1 MAKVTV
7 KMNRNLQKAV
17 DKAEPQTLSEA
28 ARYVWRIARASVKHR
43 KDPDK
48 KSSAGEPP
56 HSHKSHKNQGFK
68 RTIVWALENNKVVA
82 VVGPRK
88 VMGTMTEIAR
98 SHEFGGARSIKE
110 FNPDLE
116 GDEAKLGAKGP
127 VRARNISAKKD
138 TVLYQDPHKDPKTGE
153 TVYWIKIRT
162 KSQARQAARIYR
174 RLNKKYGKK
183 IIAHYPARPF
193 MRPALALAAP
203 KLSRFWY
210 NAVKP

>member
-7 KMNRNLQKAV
+7 KMNRNLQRAV
-17 DKAEPQTLSEA
+17 NKAEPETLTDA
-28 ARYVWRIARASVKHR
+28 AKYVWRIARASIKQR

-48 KSSAGEPP
+48 KSMAGTPP
-56 HSHKSHKNQGFK
+56 HSHKGKKNQGFK

-88 VMGTMTEIAR
+88 VIGKITEIAR
-98 SHEFGGARSIKE
+98 GHEFGGSRIVRE

-116 GDEAKLGAKGP
+116 GGEAKIGAAGP

-138 TVLYQDPHKDPKTGE
+138 AILRQDPHKDPKTGE

-162 KSQARQAARIYR
+162 KSQAKQAARIYR
-174 RLNKKYGKK
+174 RMNKKYGKK
-183 IIAHYPARPF
+183 IIARYPARPF